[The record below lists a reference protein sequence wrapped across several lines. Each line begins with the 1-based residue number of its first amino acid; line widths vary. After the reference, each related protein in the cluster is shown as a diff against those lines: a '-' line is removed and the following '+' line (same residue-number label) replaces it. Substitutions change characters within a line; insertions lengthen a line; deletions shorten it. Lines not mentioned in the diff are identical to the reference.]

1 VLYQSF
7 EAVAR
12 ARIAPRD
19 LHDWPVVA
27 LALALNLPIWTEDQ
41 DFFGS
46 GIATWRPTVSKFI
59 CGRDEKSVGQGNE
72 RTPSLIRHDER
83 LGFVPHP
90 NLRATRYSL
99 LLLWRRLG

>member
-1 VLYQSF
+1 VQPIEPALYQSF

-46 GIATWRPTVSKFI
+46 GIVTWTTDRVEI
-59 CGRDEKSVGQGNE
+59 Y
-72 RTPSLIRHDER
+72 
-83 LGFVPHP
+83 LGE
-90 NLRATRYSL
+90 
-99 LLLWRRLG
+99 G